1 MTETPSSHKLL
12 CMHGTQNKSGN
23 ERKLRLLRDNSSVS
37 EHFHPLY
44 PHIVILKSKKI
55 SLEDTTV
62 VQQHKSSVR

>member
-23 ERKLRLLRDNSSVS
+23 ERQLRLLRDNSSVS

-44 PHIVILKSKKI
+44 PHKGNPKI
-55 SLEDTTV
+55 KEN
-62 VQQHKSSVR
+62 